1 MARSE
6 HYLFRVRPS
15 PWPKTVITLHV
26 QCEWVTDD
34 NNPLRQVLYMRQ
46 WNVAI
51 VTKEEGGYSIS
62 RTACGATIQGFYLG
76 LAECLNRSR
85 GCTLICSCTR
95 QAAAALK
102 LWELLENGEV
112 TISGRDYRSRKGIPG
127 DLSGMPE
134 DRAGDI
140 VAGEKQVDKDNVQG
154 MQNNMGQGG
163 RNRRRHSSGGS
174 RKTGGIMILNDP
186 PIVMDLRLDGSQ
198 YKLIWLDAANYSVDA
213 IGEWGDNP
221 DTSRRLAEWYISAAV
236 ALKEAGDC
244 GWQNTAGSQAMHLF
258 RSSYLD
264 TSILSHT
271 HPAASQLEKDALF
284 GGRCQCF
291 RVGKIA
297 GPVHLYDIRSM
308 YPWLCANL
316 SLPVRLCRAL
326 ERPTMDD
333 LAVLDPAL
341 FCIADVAII
350 CDESQYPKRV
360 GDAVHYPVGHYWT
373 CLAGAELCS
382 AMRAGNVR
390 GVRRLAIY
398 ESEPALARYAS
409 ALYGLRC
416 RYDLQHSRNGGSY
429 IKRLMNSVVGKFSQT
444 ERTWEDC
451 PNAESAFE
459 WGEWWATG
467 RDGDM
472 TRWRSIAGYVQRE
485 QLGGWSH
492 GAVPAITI
500 AITSAGRDRLAR
512 IMDAAERQSVV
523 YCDTD
528 AIIVDDYGAERL
540 TLAGWIKP
548 GEWGFLQHV
557 ESADECTIY
566 GDKKYTIGGRNRY
579 SGRSIGVGGAN
590 GAPVDGASQ
599 PWIGW
604 ALRHQQRPA
613 DWREYHPAID
623 TVGRYGGERCAGGI
637 VRPMELWEW

>member
-472 TRWRSIAGYVQRE
+472 TRWHPSLGMSSANNWEDGRMVQSRQSLLLLLPQDAIDLLASWMPQNGKVSCTVTQTPLSLTITVQRDSPLPGGSSPE
-485 QLGGWSH
+485 SGDFCSTLNPPMNAQSTEIRSTQL
-492 GAVPAITI
+492 
-500 AITSAGRDRLAR
+500 
-512 IMDAAERQSVV
+512 AEGI
-523 YCDTD
+523 D
-528 AIIVDDYGAERL
+528 
-540 TLAGWIKP
+540 TLADQL
-548 GEWGFLQHV
+548 EWAALTAHLLTGLV
-557 ESADECTIY
+557 
-566 GDKKYTIGGRNRY
+566 NR
-579 SGRSIGVGGAN
+579 G
-590 GAPVDGASQ
+590 
-599 PWIGW
+599 
-604 ALRHQQRPA
+604 
-613 DWREYHPAID
+613 
-623 TVGRYGGERCAGGI
+623 
-637 VRPMELWEW
+637 